1 MSQTNF
7 TSTPIRKKLRFRGD
21 SNPLSYPDPRL
32 EDLLDEVDGKSAKN
46 GDISGA
52 KGPGGKSTEQASLY
66 DFLKVELTRG
76 YMLEHDEERYSA
88 RRQKIYAFMKIPREV
103 ESFIYYGVLQ
113 CADSFLYIHTFLPVR
128 YILALWAII
137 YRPIASCFGLRR
149 RKRRLLAPAEVC
161 DLLKGS
167 IWLICTMLMLS
178 FVDTSRMYHII
189 KSQSIIKL
197 YIFYNMLEVGDRL
210 LSAFGQDAIDALF
223 WTATEP
229 KTSRRQHL
237 GIIPHF
243 CFALIYVIVHSGL
256 IMFQATTLNVA
267 INSSNKGLLTIM
279 LSNNFVEL
287 KGSVFKKFDKNNL
300 FQLTCSD
307 VRERFHLSMLLLIVV
322 IQTMKEFNWEG
333 EQFLLMLPDC
343 AYVFIVEFFIDAL
356 KHAFIC
362 RFNELPVEVY
372 KEYTLS
378 LAYDMTQTRQ
388 KHAFSDHS
396 DLVARRMG
404 FIPFP
409 LSVVLIKAVYNALT
423 FESWASVILFVL
435 GYLVLVQ
442 LRVLNMIV
450 ALGKACD
457 LMRKHQEEKNVP
469 ATPQVPKGRNVTD
482 TATSPVHNF
491 PLQRSKTIDG
501 VPEKKSSPGVEKMQE
516 DSNLGATALFSNSDV
531 DLEGVCLNENLLN
544 DSDEVFQD
552 DFSMTRSVPDL
563 QKRGIG
569 RREDDESSEE
579 AVTTRTHKRS
589 ESEPSIQSVL
599 QGTSLSPNGTSNGER
614 T

>member
-1 MSQTNF
+1 MSQPSF
-7 TSTPIRKKLRFRGD
+7 TSTPTQKKLRFRGD
-21 SNPLSYPDPRL
+21 YNPLSFPDSRV
-32 EDLLDEVDGKSAKN
+32 EDFLDEVDGRNTKN

-52 KGPGGKSTEQASLY
+52 KGGGKSTGQASLY

-103 ESFIYYGVLQ
+103 ESFIFYGVLQ

-128 YILALWAII
+128 YLLAMWAII

-167 IWLICTMLMLS
+167 IWIICTLLMVS

-307 VRERFHLSMLLLIVV
+307 VRERFHLSMLLLIVI
-322 IQTMKEFNWEG
+322 IQTMKEFNWEV

-343 AYVFIVEFFIDAL
+343 AYVFIAEFLIDAL
-356 KHAFIC
+356 KHAFIT
-362 RFNELPVEVY
+362 RFNELPLEVY

-409 LSVVLIKAVYNALT
+409 LSVVLIKAVYNALS
-423 FESWASVILFVL
+423 FDSWASILLFIL

-457 LMRKHQEEKNVP
+457 LMKKHQDEKNNVP
-469 ATPQVPKGRNVTD
+469 STPQVPKSRNVTD
-482 TATSPVHNF
+482 TATSPVHNY

-501 VPEKKSSPGVEKMQE
+501 VPDKKASAGKIPE
-516 DSNLGATALFSNSDV
+516 DSSNLGATALFSNSDV

-544 DSDEVFQD
+544 ESDEVFQD

-569 RREDDESSEE
+569 KGEDDESGEE
-579 AVTTRTHKRS
+579 PTGNRTHKRS

-599 QGTSLSPNGTSNGER
+599 QQANSTAGGVGTNTER